1 MNERQEGRGEFV
13 VACGDTPEL
22 LDATEKSL
30 NQVTVFITM
39 LVEES
44 LNQTVA
50 AGRDDC
56 LDSLGSQM
64 LNDCIAVIGL
74 VGTERAWP

>member
-1 MNERQEGRGEFV
+1 
-13 VACGDTPEL
+13 
-22 LDATEKSL
+22 
-30 NQVTVFITM
+30 M